1 MLEIKH
7 AINCS
12 FYQCLC
18 FSCCFEAVI
27 KNVTRATLDTFVI
40 LLSQLVYE
48 NLVDFKCQCVVEYF
62 YKLEI
67 KKKKLIIF

>member
-1 MLEIKH
+1 MLFMLFWICHK
-7 AINCS
+7 
-12 FYQCLC
+12 
-18 FSCCFEAVI
+18 

-48 NLVDFKCQCVVEYF
+48 NLVDLKCQCVVEYF

-67 KKKKLIIF
+67 KKKN